1 MSIGKGIVTDVLGIV
16 SVETD
21 VPVERIMSRCSE
33 VDVVD
38 ARWICVKLLNI
49 HGLYTSR
56 IAEAMKITPRY
67 VQYILTDFEDR
78 IGCARIMRNNYERAA
93 NKLRRLCEKT
103 AYIK

>member
-16 SVETD
+16 SVEPD
-21 VPVERIMSRCSE
+21 VPAEKIMSRCSE

-56 IAEAMKITPRY
+56 IAETMKITPRY
-67 VQYILTDFEDR
+67 VQYILTDFEAR
-78 IGCARIMRNNYERAA
+78 IGGSRITRNNYERAA
-93 NKLRRLCEKT
+93 NKLRKLCETT
-103 AYIK
+103 AYVK